1 MSVRKQRRAE
11 AHKARKVARKLGFP
25 VPPPSTSPAPAP
37 QQPETIEPSV
47 EPPEA
52 FPEPG
57 YPFPSLKEIS
67 PAKLIANRL
76 NAQKSTGAKSET
88 TRAISAQNHTLHGLA
103 RHRNGNFKLLTSED
117 PEAFA
122 ALKQE
127 HAPDT
132 ETESILVNT
141 MVECHWLSQ
150 RAQRMQD
157 TCTDPDSGAVT
168 DEKKFSLYLRYQTT
182 HTRAFHKSLNDLLKL
197 RAERRKAEIGLEA
210 QRIQTEKHEMKKNS
224 HYWDVLKKD
233 CEATNQMAT
242 NALQNLKAQEQHP
255 GFEAKYEAELAQRGL
270 KKNFAESASEV
281 A

>member
-1 MSVRKQRRAE
+1 LP
-11 AHKARKVARKLGFP
+11 RKLGFP
-25 VPPPSTSPAPAP
+25 ETLNPATPAILPGTERAETSP
-37 QQPETIEPSV
+37 TDIR
-47 EPPEA
+47 
-52 FPEPG
+52 EPG
-57 YPFPSLKEIS
+57 YPFPPLKEIS
-67 PAKLIANRL
+67 PAKLAANRL
-76 NAQKSTGAKSET
+76 NAQKSTGPLSES
-88 TRAISAQNHTLHGLA
+88 TRAVSAQNHTLHGLA

-122 ALKQE
+122 ALKQALETE
-127 HAPDT
+127 HSPQT

-141 MVECHWLSQ
+141 MLESHWLSQ

-157 TCTDPDSGAVT
+157 ICTNPDSGAII

-182 HTRAFHKSLNDLLKL
+182 HTRAFHKSLSDLLKL
-197 RAERRKAEIGLEA
+197 RAERRKAEIGFEA
-210 QRIQTEKHEMKKNS
+210 QRIATEKHEMKKNS

-255 GFEAKYEAELAQRGL
+255 GFEAKYKEELAKRGL
-270 KKNFAESASEV
+270 KKNFADAASEV